1 MSDLSQ
7 ALLKLYIPL
16 IGWILVGWVLG
27 RYLPRSVPYRLGQ
40 LLLRVGIPISVLA
53 FLYRTNLSG
62 WIWVA
67 PATAWV
73 AMLSGAMFAWLWIEL
88 GRGDE
93 QLKLLATGLST
104 GSDSPNEPSLVS
116 QWAEPVQGSF
126 FLAMMIGNTGYM
138 GFPVVLNLVGTDYF
152 AWALFYDLLGSF
164 FGTYVL
170 GVAIAAKY
178 GNAHRLRRIELL
190 QKVLKNPV
198 LWGMGVGLILR
209 LLAELDL
216 FILPSPVER
225 GLRGLAW
232 VSVNLALVL
241 IGMQIS
247 QLKSLNK
254 IKQAIPCLSIKM
266 MLIPLVVGTGLMFF
280 GINFEPRLALV
291 LQMGMPPAFA
301 TVVFAENYGLD
312 RELAVT
318 NVVFGFFVL
327 LLLLPLWVWLFGPV
341 A

>member
-7 ALLKLYIPL
+7 ALLKLYAPL

-27 RYLPRSVPYRLGQ
+27 RLLPRSVPLRLGQ
-40 LLLRVGIPISVLA
+40 ILLRVGIPISVLA

-67 PATAWV
+67 PTTAWV

-93 QLKLLATGLST
+93 QLKLLATGLDTAS
-104 GSDSPNEPSLVS
+104 SEEKAVVS

-138 GFPVVLNLVGTDYF
+138 GFPVVLNLVGPDYF

-178 GNAHRLRRIELL
+178 GTAQRLSRTELL
-190 QKVLKNPV
+190 QQVLKNPV
-198 LWGMGVGLILR
+198 LWGMGVGLVLR
-209 LLAELDL
+209 LLADL
-216 FILPSPVER
+216 KIFILPSLVEESLK
-225 GLRGLAW
+225 GMAW

-327 LLLLPLWVWLFGPV
+327 LLLLPLWIWLFGPV

>member
-7 ALLKLYIPL
+7 ALVKLYIPL
-16 IGWILVGWVLG
+16 IGWIFCGWVLG
-27 RYLPRSVPYRLGQ
+27 RMLPRIVP
-40 LLLRVGIPISVLA
+40 LRISQYLFRIGIPISVIS
-53 FLYRTNLSG
+53 FLYRTNLNG
-62 WIWVA
+62 WLLIA
-67 PATAWV
+67 PTVAWV

-88 GRGDE
+88 GLGDE
-93 QLKLLATGLST
+93 RLKALATGLDG
-104 GSDSPNEPSLVS
+104 GSEVAGQPLISS
-116 QWAEPVQGSF
+116 WGGPVQGSF

-138 GFPVVLNLVGTDYF
+138 GFPVVLNLVGPDYF

-178 GNAHRLRRIELL
+178 GTAHRLSKAELL
-190 QKVLKNPV
+190 KKVLQNPA
-198 LWGMGVGLILR
+198 LWGMGVGLVLR
-209 LLAELDL
+209 LLTEVQV
-216 FILPSPVER
+216 FTLPGFMER
-225 GLRGLAW
+225 GLNGIAW
-232 VSVNLALVL
+232 ASVHLALVM

-247 QLKSLNK
+247 QLKSLSK
-254 IKQAIPCLSIKM
+254 LKQAIPCLGIKM

-318 NVVFGFFVL
+318 NVICGCFVL
-327 LLLLPLWVWLFGPV
+327 LLLLPVWVWLFGPV

>member
-1 MSDLSQ
+1 MPDLVQTLS
-7 ALLKLYIPL
+7 KLYAPL

-27 RYLPRSVPYRLGQ
+27 RLLPKRVPVRLGQ
-40 LLLRVGIPISVLA
+40 LLLRVGIPISVIS
-53 FLYRTNLSG
+53 FLYRTDLSG
-62 WIWVA
+62 LILVG

-88 GRGDE
+88 GLGDE
-93 QLKLLATGLST
+93 RLKSLAIGLGGEQT
-104 GSDSPNEPSLVS
+104 TDQPLVS
-116 QWAEPVQGSF
+116 QWSSPVQGSF

-138 GFPVVLNLVGTDYF
+138 GFPVVLNLVGEKYF

-178 GNAHRLRRIELL
+178 GTAHRLKKVELL
-190 QKVLKNPV
+190 QKVLKNPA
-198 LWGMGVGLILR
+198 LWGMGAGLLLR
-209 LLAELDL
+209 LLAEWKLL
-216 FILPSPVER
+216 ILPHMVQD
-225 GLRGLAW
+225 GLRGMAW
-232 VSVNLALVL
+232 TSVNLALVL

-254 IKQAIPCLSIKM
+254 IKQAVPCLGIKM
-266 MLIPLVVGTGLMFF
+266 ILIPLVVGTGLMFF
-280 GINFEPRLALV
+280 GINFDQRLALV

-318 NVVFGFFVL
+318 NVVCGFFVL
-327 LLLLPLWVWLFGPV
+327 LLLLPLWIWLFGSV
-341 A
+341 T

>member
-1 MSDLSQ
+1 MPDLTQ

-27 RYLPRSVPYRLGQ
+27 RFLPRHVPPRLGQ
-40 LLLRVGIPISVLA
+40 FLLRVGIPISVLS
-53 FLYRTNLSG
+53 FLYRTNLDG
-62 WIWVA
+62 WIWIA
-67 PATAWV
+67 PTTAWI

-88 GRGDE
+88 GLGDE
-93 QLKLLATGLST
+93 RLKLMAMGLEGSST
-104 GSDSPNEPSLVS
+104 PDEQAFVS
-116 QWAEPVQGSF
+116 EWSKPIQGSF

-138 GFPVVLNLVGTDYF
+138 GFPVVLNLVGPDFF

-164 FGTYVL
+164 FGTYLL

-178 GNAHRLRRIELL
+178 GTAHRLSRSALL
-190 QKVLKNPV
+190 QKVFKNPV
-198 LWGMGVGLILR
+198 LWGMGFGLFLR
-209 LLAELDL
+209 LLAELNIFL
-216 FILPSPVER
+216 LPAPVEQ
-225 GLRGLAW
+225 GLKTTAW

-247 QLKSLNK
+247 QLKSLSK

-301 TVVFAENYGLD
+301 TVVFAESYGLD

-327 LLLLPLWVWLFGPV
+327 LLLLPVWVWLFGPIT
-341 A
+341 